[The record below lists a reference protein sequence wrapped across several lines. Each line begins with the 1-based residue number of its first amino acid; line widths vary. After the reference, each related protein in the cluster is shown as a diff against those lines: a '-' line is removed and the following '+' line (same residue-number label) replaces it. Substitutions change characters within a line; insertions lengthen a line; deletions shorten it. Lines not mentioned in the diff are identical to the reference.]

1 MKTLKKLFERQD
13 CRSKLS
19 DSIPQAD
26 LPEMLER
33 IRQIIL
39 KILKQSLSSDQ
50 SKSWGQQ
57 LVEPADVQIN
67 GTRPWDIQV
76 HNEDF
81 YSRIFTGGTLALGE
95 SYMDGWWDAEH
106 LDQFFERVIRADLEE
121 KIKNWVYA
129 ALAIRAKLLNPQHS
143 SGAFEV
149 GEVHYDVGNELYERM
164 LGERM
169 LYTCGYW
176 KDAENLDQAQEA
188 KLDLTCRKIGLQ
200 PGMRVLDIGCGW
212 SGFGKFAAEAYGA
225 EVVGV
230 TVSKEQVKLA
240 QERCK
245 GLPVETR
252 LQNYEDIDDE
262 KFDRIVSL
270 GMFEHVGYKN
280 YRKFMEVAHRCL
292 EDDGLFLLHTI
303 GNNESTTHTNPWIQ
317 KYIFPNAMIPSIA
330 QTGKAAEKLFVVED
344 WHNFGADYD
353 KTLRLLK

>member
-1 MKTLKKLFERQD
+1 M
-13 CRSKLS
+13 
-19 DSIPQAD
+19 
-26 LPEMLER
+26 
-33 IRQIIL
+33 
-39 KILKQSLSSDQ
+39 
-50 SKSWGQQ
+50 
-57 LVEPADVQIN
+57 
-67 GTRPWDIQV
+67 QV

-81 YSRIFTGGTLALGE
+81 YSRVLTGGTLALGE
-95 SYMDGWWDAEH
+95 AYMDGWWDAEN

-121 KIKNWVYA
+121 RIRRWDYA
-129 ALAIRAKLLNPQHS
+129 ALAIRAKFLNPQSS

-149 GEVHYDVGNELYERM
+149 GEAHYDVGNELYEHM
-164 LGERM
+164 LGKRM
-169 LYTCGYW
+169 IYTCGYW
-176 KDAENLDQAQEA
+176 KEAENLDQAQEA
-188 KLDLTCRKIGLQ
+188 KLDLTCRKIGLK

-212 SGFGKFAAEAYGA
+212 SGFGEYAAEKHGA

-252 LQNYEDIDDE
+252 LQNYEDLDDE

-280 YRKFMEVAHRCL
+280 YRKFMEIAHRCL

-303 GNNESTTHTNPWIQ
+303 GSNESATHANPWTQ
-317 KYIFPNAMIPSIA
+317 KYIFPNGMLPSIA
-330 QTGKAAEKLFVVED
+330 QIGKAAEKLFVVED

-353 KTLRLLK
+353 KTLMAWHQNFEKHWPELQKKYGERFHRMWRYYLLQSAGAFRARSLQLWQIVLSKKGIPGGYDSVR